1 MDKHCTRGI
10 KNQDGSIK
18 PFYLKRNFK
27 YRPNDKFELEIIK
40 SINSFSKTPL
50 SKIWLNRHMV
60 WQGENL
66 IAADAQKVKFIAD
79 AGYQL
84 IRK

>member
-1 MDKHCTRGI
+1 
-10 KNQDGSIK
+10 
-18 PFYLKRNFK
+18 
-27 YRPNDKFELEIIK
+27 
-40 SINSFSKTPL
+40 
-50 SKIWLNRHMV
+50 MV